1 MTSRATKP
9 ILSIHRC
16 HFSGF
21 LAQYEPLEKTLFS
34 HPCPPRHETWQ
45 SLLLSP
51 NLLAITKGTS
61 ENYVNANVSGCL
73 TKFISKMPIF
83 CDASGIRLYRLQG
96 KALLSNVPLYR
107 RASAHLCT
115 RLVVRRGQD
124 GAMQTGLSHQP
135 HS

>member
-83 CDASGIRLYRLQG
+83 CDASGIRLYRLQVTRIITNLEMKG
-96 KALLSNVPLYR
+96 AYELAGTRKKLRVPEKR
-107 RASAHLCT
+107 QNFHPPPVFGICK
-115 RLVVRRGQD
+115 
-124 GAMQTGLSHQP
+124 
-135 HS
+135 